1 VVSHKSAHAIA
12 LSAATLVGVALLMLG
27 CGTSNSSSQ
36 PLTQAQALSIATGIS
51 NGVAQAVTGAFPV
64 ASLRPGT
71 DIMRNTETSP
81 NVMLPIC
88 TPTPSGEVCVWP
100 VSTTFSCPGGGS
112 MPVMGNIT
120 GSLSTGGAGSAQ
132 VQIAATPA
140 NCSVNGLVL
149 NGNPQVNLAALIRIL
164 NDSPVWPLT
173 GTETGG
179 VTYGPNPSG
188 SCPLNLTFT
197 VNSNQSCTVTG
208 TACGQSVSGNC

>member
-1 VVSHKSAHAIA
+1 MVSHKSAHAIA

-27 CGTSNSSSQ
+27 CGTSNSS
-36 PLTQAQALSIATGIS
+36 PKTLTQAQAQSIATGIS
-51 NGVAQAVTGAFPV
+51 NGVGQAVTGAFGV

-71 DIMRNTETSP
+71 SAMTNTETSP
-81 NVMLPIC
+81 NAMLPIC
-88 TPTPSGEVCVWP
+88 TPTSSGEICVWP
-100 VSTTFSCPGGGS
+100 VSSTFSCPGGGS
-112 MPVMGNIT
+112 MAVMGNVT
-120 GSLSTGGAGSAQ
+120 GSLSAGTGSAQ

-149 NGNPQVNLAALIRIL
+149 NGDPQVNLAGVINIL
-164 NDSPVWPLT
+164 NDNPVWPLT

-188 SCPLNLTFT
+188 SCQLNLTFK
-197 VNSNQSCTVTG
+197 VNSNLSCTVTG